1 MFTAV
6 NTCKILTC
14 VAETKPVHAEE
25 TQQNR
30 VDERVDKIM
39 PSVPDKQ
46 SPQEIHNDNYWL
58 LVKVLRPTQHK
69 IGHFEDVPQSQP
81 LGLVWKNKT

>member
-1 MFTAV
+1 
-6 NTCKILTC
+6 
-14 VAETKPVHAEE
+14 VAETKPVHAEK

-30 VDERVDKIM
+30 VDECVDKIM

-58 LVKVLRPTQHK
+58 LVKVLRPTQHR
-69 IGHFEDVPQSQP
+69 IGHFEDVPQAN
-81 LGLVWKNKT
+81 LLA